1 MNDGLLVRKMRVE
14 NEMGLH
20 ARPAALL
27 VQAVEGLD
35 CDIALEKDGEKV
47 NGKSIMGIMIL
58 AAERGSEIIVSARGP
73 DAERAMEE
81 IGRIVSGNYG
91 KG

>member
-27 VQAVEGLD
+27 VQAVEGLN
-35 CDIALEKDGEKV
+35 CDISLEKDGEKV

-73 DAERAMEE
+73 DAERAMQE
-81 IGRIVSGNYG
+81 IGRVVSGNYG

>member
-1 MNDGLLVRKMRVE
+1 MNDGFLVRKMRVE

-27 VQAVEGLD
+27 VQAVEGLN

-73 DAERAMEE
+73 DAERAMQE